1 MAKRKIIWSARAE
14 NELLKVLEFYIN
26 RNGNASYSAKLLERV
41 EKSVSLLLSYPL
53 LGHLTE
59 NRITRV
65 IVKDKFMIFYEV
77 GDLFIQVVSFWDTRQ
92 DAENRIDKLLQ

>member
-1 MAKRKIIWSARAE
+1 MAERKIIWSTRAE
-14 NELLKVLEFYIN
+14 DELLKVLEFYIN
-26 RNGNASYSAKLLERV
+26 RNGNTTYSTKLLNNV
-41 EKSVSLLLSYPL
+41 EKSVSLLINYPS

-77 GDLFIQVVSFWDTRQ
+77 DDSYIQVVSFWDTRQ
-92 DAENRIDKLLQ
+92 DPGTE